1 MALTPAVPGAVAG
14 RTGDNRSPNVLE
26 FARHPLLRVIMRRLV
41 LAVPLL
47 LVVSALSFLLVSLTP
62 GDATDHILGTTGTA
76 AEHAALRRALGL
88 DLPLYDQYWQWFR
101 HAVTGNLG
109 TSIVGGQSVSQEI
122 GQRLPVTLSL
132 IVGALGVSIV
142 VGVGLGLFSAMRGG
156 LVGRAV
162 DTLALIGFAFPAFWV
177 GAELIVLF
185 AVKFTWF
192 PATGYVALSQSPA
205 EWLRSLVLPVASLS
219 LYGVA
224 ATARQ
229 TREAMLDVLGSEH
242 IRMAWANGI
251 GARSIVFRHAL
262 KNASMR
268 VVTVLGIQAVGLL
281 GGTVLVENVFALP
294 GLGSLVVTAS
304 IEHDLPAVQGVAVY
318 FTIIV
323 VLINL
328 LIDLTYTWLNPKVG
342 LW

>member
-1 MALTPAVPGAVAG
+1 
-14 RTGDNRSPNVLE
+14 
-26 FARHPLLRVIMRRLV
+26 
-41 LAVPLL
+41 
-47 LVVSALSFLLVSLTP
+47 
-62 GDATDHILGTTGTA
+62 
-76 AEHAALRRALGL
+76 
-88 DLPLYDQYWQWFR
+88 
-101 HAVTGNLG
+101 
-109 TSIVGGQSVSQEI
+109 
-122 GQRLPVTLSL
+122 
-132 IVGALGVSIV
+132 
-142 VGVGLGLFSAMRGG
+142 
-156 LVGRAV
+156 
-162 DTLALIGFAFPAFWV
+162 
-177 GAELIVLF
+177 
-185 AVKFTWF
+185 
-192 PATGYVALSQSPA
+192 
-205 EWLRSLVLPVASLS
+205 
-219 LYGVA
+219 
-224 ATARQ
+224 
-229 TREAMLDVLGSEH
+229 MLDVLGSEH

-342 LW
+342 LR